1 METLDWIITAVIAL
15 GAAVGFAKGFIRQL
29 ASIGGL
35 IAGLLLARAL
45 FRSVGERLAAET
57 GASVTFSQILAFI
70 IIWLIV
76 PISLSLL
83 AEMLTR
89 AADAVQMGCANRWL
103 GAVLGSVKYAVLL
116 SMAVC
121 FIEFIDTE
129 NDLIPST
136 KKRESALYYPVKS
149 LSGILIPAIKDFTKR
164 LTDTDYARI

>member
-1 METLDWIITAVIAL
+1 MGRGPAVFLTLLT
-15 GAAVGFAKGFIRQL
+15 
-29 ASIGGL
+29 GL
-35 IAGLLLARAL
+35 HRECLH
-45 FRSVGERLAAET
+45 
-57 GASVTFSQILAFI
+57 
-70 IIWLIV
+70 
-76 PISLSLL
+76 
-83 AEMLTR
+83 
-89 AADAVQMGCANRWL
+89 ADAVQMGCANRWL

-164 LTDTDYARI
+164 LTDTDYART